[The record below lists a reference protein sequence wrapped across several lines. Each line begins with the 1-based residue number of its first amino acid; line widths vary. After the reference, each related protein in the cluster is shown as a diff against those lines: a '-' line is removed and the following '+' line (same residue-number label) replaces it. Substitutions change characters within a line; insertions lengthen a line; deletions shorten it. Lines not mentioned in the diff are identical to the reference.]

1 MEKYLPFVNNRIDD
15 LVKITI
21 SERKQK
27 GIGVLFLDFCEKEKF
42 DCRYVGLSEEHFPQI
57 VRERYA
63 ERMQK
68 VPNSI
73 IFFLIYD
80 ETNELLYEVDLDN
93 NSNYHQIEQN
103 NLNAITD
110 NSEIAD
116 NSEVAENE

>member
-21 SERKQK
+21 TERKQK
-27 GIGVLFLDFCEKEKF
+27 GIGILFLDFCDKEKF
-42 DCRYVGLSEEHFPQI
+42 DCRYVGLSDEHFPQI

-63 ERMQK
+63 ERMQM

-80 ETNELLYEVDLDN
+80 GTDELLYEVDLDK

-103 NLNAITD
+103 NLNV
-110 NSEIAD
+110 NSEP
-116 NSEVAENE
+116 VENK